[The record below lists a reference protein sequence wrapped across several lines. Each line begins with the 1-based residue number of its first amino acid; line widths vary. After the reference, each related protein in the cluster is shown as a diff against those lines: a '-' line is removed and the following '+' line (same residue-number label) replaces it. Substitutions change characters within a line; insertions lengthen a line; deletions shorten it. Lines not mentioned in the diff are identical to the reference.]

1 MGRGIA
7 WLDTGTHA
15 SLLEAGNFVKTLTD
29 RQGLLVGSPDEVAI
43 RMGLVSA
50 DELKNKILSLGQ
62 NDYRDFVNE
71 LIQETKA

>member
-1 MGRGIA
+1 
-7 WLDTGTHA
+7 
-15 SLLEAGNFVKTLTD
+15 
-29 RQGLLVGSPDEVAI
+29 EVAI

-71 LIQETKA
+71 LIQETKGRNL